1 MNLVLFGFVKCAGI
15 CGSCGKDDELRFG
28 SCFACAGSV
37 KVRHRGD
44 GTVSARNTKSG
55 KTWIAKTHGPAMQ
68 ECTSCGK
75 PKTVKDGVCSSCS
88 FFAGKRK
95 KVASK
100 RTPLPR
106 CVKCGGPGGQYPTAV
121 CKKCGYDGKPPK
133 ERRRSKKA
141 GLLSMAFKPTPPVV
155 RNVLMDS
162 TGWAGS
168 FGGAVTKQIIKAVV
182 PKAPKI
188 AGLARRFRLNLAVQ
202 KGIERGGASP
212 ALHAANEMASMKV
225 QRRMTGMA
233 GKGIDHYIGYSESR
247 GVLHDAER
255 QHGLRSRILGHAGV
269 PEPSGMKHA
278 AFWRPPHGAFPY
290 RGDLKVIAL
299 NPESGMTTHTR
310 ETLLDEHYRRMS
322 AERRP
327 NLGEAAVGGA
337 FHGGAF
343 GAAVTAIRAAAG
355 FRSSGMSLKD
365 SLKSSIGPAAIGGA
379 IGAGLGI
386 PAGIFKGYM
395 RSHEI
400 GKAQA
405 YTGSDLSTRRSIV
418 RAEVNHALGVG

>member
-1 MNLVLFGFVKCAGI
+1 MNLVLFGLVKCAGI

-28 SCFACAGSV
+28 SCFDCADSV
-37 KVRHRGD
+37 KVRYLDNGL
-44 GTVSARNTKSG
+44 VSARNVKSG
-55 KTWIAKTHGPAMQ
+55 KTWKAKTHGPALQ
-68 ECTSCGK
+68 DCKACGK
-75 PKTVKDGVCSSCS
+75 PKGTLKEGVCSSCS

-121 CKKCGYDGKPPK
+121 CKKCGYDGKPQ
-133 ERRRSKKA
+133 ERRRS
-141 GLLSMAFKPTPPVV
+141 
-155 RNVLMDS
+155 
-162 TGWAGS
+162 
-168 FGGAVTKQIIKAVV
+168 
-182 PKAPKI
+182 KI

-202 KGIERGGASP
+202 KASERGPVAP
-212 ALHAANEMASMKV
+212 ALRAASNMASAKV
-225 QRRMTGMA
+225 QRRGTRIA
-233 GKGIDHYIGYSESR
+233 EKGIDHYIGYGMSR
-247 GVLHDAER
+247 GVLADAGRNIHLRER
-255 QHGLRSRILGHAGV
+255 ALGGREFAGQMGV
-269 PEPSGMKHA
+269 KHA
-278 AFWRPPHGAFPY
+278 AFWRLPHGAFPY

-299 NPESGMTTHTR
+299 NPESGMTEHAR
-310 ETLLDEHYRRMS
+310 ESLLDEHYRRMS

-343 GAAVTAIRAAAG
+343 GAAVTAIRAASG
-355 FRSSGMSLKD
+355 FRSSGMPLKD
-365 SLKSSIGPAAIGGA
+365 ALKNSIGPAAIGGA

-386 PAGIFKGYM
+386 PAGIFRGYM

-418 RAEVNHALGVG
+418 RAEVNHALGVS